1 MTRRRFLRLGS
12 AGVGATWLGSVVGP
26 ALGGCGDNGAPPAVR
41 ISVLDEDVVRVQ
53 IAPGDGPWPDDGPE
67 VVIVTPDDA
76 WPNPAPTTA
85 TPELVTTRQLRIEH
99 TAWPFRL
106 RITTADGAPLLDDL
120 AIDGAARRASW
131 QLDADEHIFGFGDQR
146 ASLDK
151 RGARFAVRGS
161 DSDFHAGDPFATY
174 KAVPLLLSTR
184 GFGLYLH
191 TTWRSQWSF
200 DPASGRS
207 QVDLD
212 GGHLDF
218 YVFASPSFATIAE
231 RYTRLTGRPAL
242 LPRWAFG
249 FHQGGASNDQSEAWA
264 DSIGAAMR
272 AAGLPIDV
280 VYYDDWDPATFTP
293 AFIQRMWDDHKIKIT
308 AGLGLPL
315 AEADSPLWSQ
325 LAALD
330 PPGLIA
336 SGDGEIARY
345 TGYGF
350 SDPLS
355 EIDFFAP
362 AAVDAVFAGVWQGPL
377 DAGVFPGML
386 DFGELSFVPQPATSY
401 FPSFA
406 SPRRTVD
413 ELRNVYGVAYGEAL
427 TARAARRIGSRLIGM
442 ARPGGAGTQRF
453 GWTWTADST
462 PAWSDPSGLGGLRE
476 HLRAVLGLAMSGF
489 STVGFDIGGWA
500 GVAGDE
506 LYLRWFQ
513 AGMYL
518 PYASAHGEGDHTVF
532 SRPQPI
538 IDLCRAALVRRY
550 RLLPYLYGLHID
562 ANRTGVPVIRSVAFE
577 TSGEPGSEAI
587 EDQWFVGPWLMV
599 APVIAPASSESP
611 DASATQRDVVLPAGE
626 WLDLQDGVTVYTG
639 PSTLR
644 GYPAPLDVV
653 PTFARAGAIIPL
665 GPPLHYALEPPP
677 ASHALTFQI
686 VPSQTPS
693 STSLTE
699 DDGEHGVEAGRTSTR
714 TIRVAR
720 DTGSTTITLDPRVDA
735 GGFTPPA
742 RTLEL
747 LVYRQLA
754 APGRVARDG
763 AELPARSAAD
773 LDAGAAGWAYD
784 PAVQQVR
791 IQVAEDAAGTTF
803 TISGGG
809 GAAARAR
816 PGIRST

>member
-12 AGVGATWLGSVVGP
+12 AGVAGAGLGGGWLASVVG
-26 ALGGCGDNGAPPAVR
+26 ASLGGCGDNDAAPAVR
-41 ISVLDEDVVRVQ
+41 ITVLDEDVVRVQ
-53 IAPGDGPWPDDGPE
+53 LAPADAPWPADGPE

-76 WPNPAPTTA
+76 WPNPAPAIATA
-85 TPELVTTRQLRIEH
+85 DVVATSQLRIERT
-99 TAWPFRL
+99 TAPFRL
-106 RITTADGAPLLDDL
+106 RITAADGAPMLDDVE
-120 AIDGAARRASW
+120 IDRGCRRASW
-131 QLDADEHIFGFGDQR
+131 RLAADEHIFGFGDQR
-146 ASLDK
+146 APLDK
-151 RGARFAVRGS
+151 RGAQFAVRSS

-184 GFGLYLH
+184 GYGLYVH

-200 DPASGRS
+200 DPGRGRS
-207 QVDLD
+207 QVELD

-218 YVFASPSFATIAE
+218 YVFAARSFATIAE

-249 FHQGGASNDQSEAWA
+249 FHQGGANNDQSEAWA
-264 DSIGAAMR
+264 DGIGAAMR
-272 AAGLPIDV
+272 AADLPIDV

-293 AFIQRMWDDHKIKIT
+293 ELVQRMWDEHHIKIT
-308 AGLGLPL
+308 AGLGLSL
-315 AEADSPLWSQ
+315 TEVDSPLWSQ
-325 LAALD
+325 LAALE

-336 SGDGEIARY
+336 GGDGAIARY

-350 SDPLS
+350 SDPFT
-355 EIDFFAP
+355 EVDFFAP
-362 AAVDAVFAGVWQGPL
+362 AAVDAMFAGVWQGPI

-401 FPSFA
+401 FPSFG

-413 ELRNVYGVAYGEAL
+413 ELRNVYGVAYGEGL
-427 TARAARRIGSRLIGM
+427 VTRAARRVGSRLIGM
-442 ARPGGAGTQRF
+442 TRAGGAGSQRF

-462 PAWSDPSGLGGLRE
+462 PAWSDPGGLGGLRE

-532 SRPQPI
+532 GRPQAI
-538 IDLCRAALVRRY
+538 IDLCRAALERRY
-550 RLLPYLYGLHID
+550 RLLPYLYSLHID
-562 ANRTGVPVIRSVAFE
+562 AHRTGVPMIRSVAFE

-587 EDQWFVGPWLMV
+587 DDQWFVGPWLMV
-599 APVIAPASSESP
+599 APVVEPASP
-611 DASATQRDVVLPAGE
+611 DASATQRDVVLPTGE
-626 WLDLQDGVTVYTG
+626 WLDLGDGITVHTG
-639 PSTLR
+639 PTTLR

-665 GPPLHYALEPPP
+665 GPPLRYALEPPP
-677 ASHALTFQI
+677 ANHALTLLI
-686 VPSQTPS
+686 VPSQAA
-693 STSLTE
+693 STASLSE
-699 DDGEHGVEAGRTSTR
+699 DDGEHGVEAGRASTR
-714 TIRVAR
+714 TIRVVR
-720 DTGSTTITLDPRVDA
+720 DAGATTITLDPRLDT

-742 RTLEL
+742 RALEL
-747 LVYRQLA
+747 LVYRQVA
-754 APGRVARDG
+754 APAHVARDG
-763 AELPARSAAD
+763 ADLPGRTAAE
-773 LDAGAAGWAYD
+773 LDAGAGGWAYD
-784 PAVQQVR
+784 PALQQVR
-791 IQVAEDAAGTTF
+791 IRVAEDADGMTF
-803 TISGGG
+803 TI
-809 GAAARAR
+809 A
-816 PGIRST
+816 